1 MENAPFGAFFFG
13 DVMALVAVV
22 LFILSWLVPLHF
34 PPWVSWHSE
43 AMAFCAVFLLG
54 WCGLARVR
62 RSAGPRTVAL
72 PLVALP
78 FIGLAL
84 VAALQRAG
92 GLMTFWGDVWVIWF
106 YTALCVTCL
115 TLGFAAALPSAQPR
129 ATADASAPVTL
140 LAFAL
145 LVGAL
150 ASTVIALSQVFSL
163 WERSGWIVRMS
174 TLRAGGNLAQPNHLA
189 TLLVMG
195 VASLVLLYE
204 SRKLGGIASGLIL
217 MVLGIGLAAA
227 GSRTGMLGVLALMLW
242 WLAKRRHFGSK
253 TPAWVAGVAGGGF
266 ALSFWAWPTL
276 LNSMLLSYQTGVN
289 TTSIFLRFEV
299 WQQLLEAVALR
310 PWWGWGIREV
320 AKAHNAV
327 AHNYAVSAPFA
338 YSHNLVL
345 DLVLW
350 TGLPLAGVLVIVIG
364 AWLWRR
370 VRAANQLLPWYG
382 LAAALPVAMHSMLE
396 YPFAYAYFLAPVMFA
411 LGAVEASSGVKP
423 LLRMGIKPV
432 AAMLLAT
439 TAVLAWSMVEYLEIE
454 EDFRVARFEAL
465 RVGSPPPGHQRPKV
479 ILYTQ
484 LDVLLDDARITPTPN
499 MSTEAMQVVK
509 TSALYYP
516 WSATQYRYAVALALN
531 GDPVEAARQ
540 IQVMRRLWGE
550 EHYEGVKRQI
560 NELAASKYPELRQL
574 GLP

>member
-1 MENAPFGAFFFG
+1 M
-13 DVMALVAVV
+13 VAVV
-22 LFILSWLVPLHF
+22 LLILSWLVPLHF
-34 PPWVSWHSE
+34 PPWMSWHSE
-43 AMAFCAVFLLG
+43 VMAFFAVFLLG
-54 WCGLARVR
+54 WCGLAREL

-84 VAALQRAG
+84 VAALQRAS
-92 GLMTFWGDVWVIWF
+92 GLMTFWGDVWAIWF
-106 YTALCVTCL
+106 YMALCVTCL

-129 ATADASAPVTL
+129 ATADQSAPVTL
-140 LAFAL
+140 LAVAL

-150 ASTVIALSQVFSL
+150 ASTVIAFSQVFSL
-163 WERSGWIVRMS
+163 WEHSGWIVRMP

-204 SRKLGGIASGLIL
+204 SSKLGGIASGLIL
-217 MVLGIGLAAA
+217 MVLGSGLAASE
-227 GSRTGMLGVLALMLW
+227 SRTGLLGVLVVMLW

-253 TPAWVAGVAGGGF
+253 TPAWVGGVASGGF

-276 LNSMLLSYQTGVN
+276 LNSMLLSYEAGVRPV
-289 TTSIFLRFEV
+289 SSLRLEV
-299 WQQLLEAVALR
+299 WQQLLEAVALK

-327 AHNYAVSAPFA
+327 AHSYSVSAPFS

-350 TGLPLAGVLVIVIG
+350 IGLPLAGVLVIVTG

-382 LAAALPVAMHSMLE
+382 LAAALPVAVHSMLE
-396 YPFAYAYFLAPVMFA
+396 FPFAYAYMLAPVMFA
-411 LGAVEASSGVKP
+411 LGAMEASLGVKP

-465 RVGSPPPGHQRPKV
+465 RVGSPPPGHQRPNV

-499 MSTEAMQVVK
+499 MSPEAMQVVK
-509 TSALYYP
+509 TAALYYP
-516 WSATQYRYAVALALN
+516 WSATQYRYVVALALN
-531 GDPVEAARQ
+531 GNPVEAARQ
-540 IQVMRRLWGE
+540 IQVMRRMWGE
-550 EHYEGVKRQI
+550 ELYGGVKKQI
-560 NELAASKYPELRQL
+560 DELAASKYPELHRL
-574 GLP
+574 NWP

>member
-1 MENAPFGAFFFG
+1 ML
-13 DVMALVAVV
+13 MVAVV

-43 AMAFCAVFLLG
+43 AMAFFAVFLLG
-54 WCGLARVR
+54 WCGLARVL
-62 RSAGPRTVAL
+62 RSAGARTVAL

-84 VAALQRAG
+84 VAALQRAS
-92 GLMTFWGDVWVIWF
+92 GLMTFWGDVWAIGF
-106 YTALCVTCL
+106 YAALCVTCL

-129 ATADASAPVTL
+129 ATADQSAPVTL

-145 LVGAL
+145 LAGAL
-150 ASTVIALSQVFSL
+150 ASTVIAFSQVFSL
-163 WERSGWIVRMS
+163 WEHSGWIVRMPA
-174 TLRAGGNLAQPNHLA
+174 LRAGGNLAQPNQLA

-227 GSRTGMLGVLALMLW
+227 GSRTGMVGVLVLMLW

-276 LNSMLLSYQTGVN
+276 LNSMLLSHQAGVN

-299 WQQLLEAVALR
+299 WQQLLDAVALR

-350 TGLPLAGVLVIVIG
+350 TGLPMAGVLVIVIG

-382 LAAALPVAMHSMLE
+382 LAAALPVAVHSMLE
-396 YPFAYAYFLAPVMFA
+396 YPFAYAYLLAPVMFA
-411 LGAVEASSGVKP
+411 LGAVEASLGVKP

-465 RVGSPPPGHQRPKV
+465 RIGSPPPEHQRPKV

-499 MSTEAMQVVK
+499 MSPEAMQVVK
-509 TSALYYP
+509 TAALYYP

-550 EHYEGVKRQI
+550 ELYEEVKKQI
-560 NELAASKYPELRQL
+560 NELAASKYPELHRL
-574 GLP
+574 SWP

>member
-1 MENAPFGAFFFG
+1 ML
-13 DVMALVAVV
+13 MVAVV

-34 PPWVSWHSE
+34 PPWISWHSE
-43 AMAFCAVFLLG
+43 AMPFLAVLLLG
-54 WCGLARVR
+54 WCGLARVL

-72 PLVALP
+72 PFAALP

-84 VAALQRAG
+84 VAALQRVT
-92 GLMTFWGDVWVIWF
+92 GLMTFWGDVWAICF
-106 YTALCVTCL
+106 YMALCVTCL
-115 TLGFAAALPSAQPR
+115 ILGFAAASPSAQPR
-129 ATADASAPVTL
+129 AAADASAPFTL

-145 LVGAL
+145 LLGAL
-150 ASTVIALSQVFSL
+150 ASTVIAFAQVFSL
-163 WERSGWIVRMS
+163 WEHSEWIVRMPD
-174 TLRAGGNLAQPNHLA
+174 LRRPGGNLAQPNHLA

-217 MVLGIGLAAA
+217 ILLGIGLAATE
-227 GSRTGMLGVLALMLW
+227 SRTGVLGVFVLLLW

-253 TPAWVAGVAGGGF
+253 TPAWVAGVVGGGF

-276 LNSMLLSYQTGVN
+276 LNSMLLSYQAGVD
-289 TTSIFLRFEV
+289 TTSSLRLEV
-299 WQQLLEAVALR
+299 WPQLLEAVALR
-310 PWWGWGIREV
+310 PWWGWGIHEV

-327 AHNYAVSAPFA
+327 AHSYAVSAPFT
-338 YSHNLVL
+338 YSHNIVL
-345 DLVLW
+345 DLALW
-350 TGLPLAGVLVIVIG
+350 VGLPLAAVLLLVTG
-364 AWLWRR
+364 DWLWRR

-382 LAAALPVAMHSMLE
+382 LAVALPLAVHSMLE

-411 LGAVEASSGVKP
+411 LGAVEASLGVKP

-432 AAMLLAT
+432 AGLLLVT
-439 TAVLAWSMVEYLEIE
+439 TAVLAWSVVEYLEIE

-484 LDVLLDDARITPTPN
+484 LGVLLDDARITPTPN
-499 MSTEAMQVVK
+499 MSPEAMQVVK
-509 TSALYYP
+509 NAALHYP
-516 WSATQYRYAVALALN
+516 GSATQSRYAVVLALN
-531 GDPVEAARQ
+531 GNPVEAARQ

-550 EHYEGVKRQI
+550 KLYEGVKKQI
-560 NELAASKYPELRQL
+560 NELAASKYPELHQL
-574 GLP
+574 SLP

>member
-1 MENAPFGAFFFG
+1 ML
-13 DVMALVAVV
+13 MVAVV

-34 PPWVSWHSE
+34 PPWMSWHSE
-43 AMAFCAVFLLG
+43 AMAFFAVFLLG
-54 WCGLARVR
+54 WCGLARVL

-84 VAALQRAG
+84 VAALQRAS
-92 GLMTFWGDVWVIWF
+92 GLMTFWGDVWAIWF
-106 YTALCVTCL
+106 YMALCVTCL

-129 ATADASAPVTL
+129 ATAAASAPVTL

-150 ASTVIALSQVFSL
+150 ASTVIAFSQVFSL
-163 WERSGWIVRMS
+163 WEHSGWIVRMP

-217 MVLGIGLAAA
+217 IVLGIGLAAA
-227 GSRTGMLGVLALMLW
+227 ESRTGMLGVLALMLW

-276 LNSMLLSYQTGVN
+276 LNSMLLSYEAGVRPV
-289 TTSIFLRFEV
+289 SSLRLEV

-327 AHNYAVSAPFA
+327 AHSYAVSAPFT
-338 YSHNLVL
+338 YSHNVVL

-350 TGLPLAGVLVIVIG
+350 VGLPLAGVLVIVIG

-382 LAAALPVAMHSMLE
+382 LAAALPVAVHSMLE
-396 YPFAYAYFLAPVMFA
+396 FPFAYAYMLAPVMFA
-411 LGAVEASSGVKP
+411 LGAMEASLGVKP
-423 LLRMGIKPV
+423 LLRMGIKP
-432 AAMLLAT
+432 AAALLLAT

-465 RVGSPPPGHQRPKV
+465 RVGSPPPGHQRPNV

-499 MSTEAMQVVK
+499 MSPEAMQVVK
-509 TSALYYP
+509 TAALYYP

-531 GDPVEAARQ
+531 GNPVEAARQ
-540 IQVMRRLWGE
+540 IQVMRRMWGE
-550 EHYEGVKRQI
+550 ELYGEVKKQI
-560 NELAASKYPELRQL
+560 DELAASKYPELHRFDW
-574 GLP
+574 P